1 MFAGST
7 GATIGVAG
15 GSGGGGGVVDAA
27 ADRGGGEEVVGVVEG
42 GGGGE
47 EFGVVDGGGGGGL
60 VVDDSVVDGRA
71 AEDEGVF
78 ALDTVVSG
86 TMFVPE
92 SSLGGTCVASSVDL
106 Y

>member
-7 GATIGVAG
+7 GATVGVPG

-27 ADRGGGEEVVGVVEG
+27 ADRGGGEEVGVVEG
-42 GGGGE
+42 SGGGE
-47 EFGVVDGGGGGGL
+47 EVGVVDGGGGGGL
-60 VVDDSVVDGRA
+60 MVDDSVVDGRA

-86 TMFVPE
+86 TMFMPE
-92 SSLGGTCVASSVDL
+92 SSVGGTCVASSVDL